1 MCSVLRH
8 TVHFSGT
15 QYPRETV
22 QLTEHLRM
30 LYAEAQ
36 LEMGATTQQTKQ
48 KPHLYL
54 LPKSPSSL
62 VSAGQSQSL
71 QTLP

>member
-15 QYPRETV
+15 QYPHETV